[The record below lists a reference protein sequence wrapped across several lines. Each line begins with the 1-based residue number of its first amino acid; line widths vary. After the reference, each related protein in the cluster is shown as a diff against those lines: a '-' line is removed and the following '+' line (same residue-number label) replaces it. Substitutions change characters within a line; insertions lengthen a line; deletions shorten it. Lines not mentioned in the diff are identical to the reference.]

1 MEEVEVEII
10 MEQLPDVPR
19 VVDGLA
25 RFLDL
30 EQHSLG
36 QTTTLDRL
44 LDTEERQLL
53 AKGHTLRLRQKLE
66 NIYAGKELRLT
77 YKKPLRQHDTLF
89 IREETKLKLMEG
101 DSAEAVSMLG
111 ALALGLSGQE
121 LRQWLLIEETA
132 REANI
137 GPKGSRVRVSIDYCT
152 YSSPDN
158 PRAKEQEV
166 VFELESHGVPE
177 GVILNAADWVINHIG
192 GTIARENKFA
202 RGLKMLGKM

>member
-1 MEEVEVEII
+1 MEEVEVEIL
-10 MEQLPDVPR
+10 MDQLPDVPR

-36 QTTTLDRL
+36 QTTTIDRL
-44 LDTEERQLL
+44 LDTPERLL
-53 AKGHTLRLRQKLE
+53 QSKGHSLRLRQKLE
-66 NIYAGKELRLT
+66 NVYAGKELRLT
-77 YKKPLRQHDTLF
+77 YKRPLREHDTLF

-101 DSAEAVSMLG
+101 DSAEAIAMLG
-111 ALALGLSGQE
+111 ALSLGLAGE
-121 LRQWLLIEETA
+121 PLKQWLLIEETA

-137 GPKGSRVRVSIDYCT
+137 GPKGSRVRVSVDYCT
-152 YSSPDN
+152 YSLPDN

-177 GVILNAADWVINHIG
+177 GVILNACDWVLNQIG
-192 GTIARENKFA
+192 GRLASENKYA
-202 RGLKMLGKM
+202 RGLKLLGKM